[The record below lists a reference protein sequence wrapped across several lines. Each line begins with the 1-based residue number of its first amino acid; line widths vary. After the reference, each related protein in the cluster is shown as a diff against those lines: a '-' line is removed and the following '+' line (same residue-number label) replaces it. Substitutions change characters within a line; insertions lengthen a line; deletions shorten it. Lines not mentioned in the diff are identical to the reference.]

1 MEHNIYSPVDI
12 PKTNHIYEK
21 RCYIILL
28 TWCHHHKKQLT
39 QLEAKDLSILQNWV
53 LVRMPQKSDTR
64 VSLMDAQYWG
74 AGVSKVLSHSHS
86 PQPARV
92 YNTRSGMASQHLPAE
107 IWKNDPKTELEINL
121 TFWSKHILPKPWK
134 CFPDGNNTA
143 YKKSIYRWEF
153 LCSQE
158 DWLAEQ
164 Q

>member
-1 MEHNIYSPVDI
+1 MR
-12 PKTNHIYEK
+12 K
-21 RCYIILL
+21 RATSFSWLGVITTRNSWHSWRLRTCPYCRTEYL
-28 TWCHHHKKQLT
+28 WGCHKNQT
-39 QLEAKDLSILQNWV
+39 QGYPSWMHSTERQVLQNYYHAPTALSLQEYITQDQEW
-53 LVRMPQKSDTR
+53 LPSISQLKFKRMTLKQS
-64 VSLMDAQYWG
+64 
-74 AGVSKVLSHSHS
+74 
-86 PQPARV
+86 
-92 YNTRSGMASQHLPAE
+92 
-107 IWKNDPKTELEINL
+107 LEINL